1 MFVVL
6 AGGESAARLLAF
18 LTTAVLARRLGA
30 ASFGLLSIAI
40 AVRLYLNTV
49 VEGGIDS
56 VGMRE
61 ASVNPAFAATVAPAL
76 LVIRIAVAIAVAV
89 IGGIAAL
96 TILPEPEGAL
106 IAAYGLALLPFAL
119 NLRWLVVGLG
129 NAIAPAGARLAGEA
143 LILGAVLLFLR
154 EPGDVATMPL
164 VQFLGEAAAAL
175 VLAGVAR
182 RVIGP
187 LPRAAWAIAR
197 PYLHESRQLVLHAW
211 LGLVIFNAD
220 LLLVRLFRTPA
231 ETGQYAVAYTIIGF
245 LVNLGVVYY
254 QSLLPALS
262 NQLGLVAGG
271 RGRYAHALE
280 QVLLAAVPLA
290 VGGVVIAGP
299 LIQAIFGDGYVASA
313 APFAILVVSIP
324 ASWLR
329 NVAQAGQVAS
339 RRSDALVK
347 TSAVAAALN
356 LGLNLWL
363 IPIYGL
369 PGAAT
374 ATLCTEVIRTL
385 IALGWSRTLG
395 LPFPSLR
402 FWWRPVLASGVM
414 YAGIR
419 AVGANLPVPAVILT
433 GGVLYLLALAP
444 IGGLRRLVRGD
455 PAAPPAPD

>member
-30 ASFGLLSIAI
+30 ASFGLLSVAM

-49 VEGGIDS
+49 VEGGVDS

-61 ASVNPAFAATVAPAL
+61 ASVHPTFAATVAPAL
-76 LVIRIAVAIAVAV
+76 LVIRLVVAIGVALV
-89 IGGIAAL
+89 GGLAAL
-96 TILPEPEGAL
+96 AFLPEPEGAL
-106 IAAYGLALLPFAL
+106 IAAYGLSLLPFAL
-119 NLRWLVVGLG
+119 NVRWLVVGLG
-129 NAIAPAGARLAGEA
+129 NAIAPAVARLTGEA

-154 EPGDVATMPL
+154 EPGDVAGMPL
-164 VQFLGEAAAAL
+164 IQFAGEAAAAL
-175 VLAGVAR
+175 VLAGFVR
-182 RVIGP
+182 RLIGP
-187 LPRAAWAIAR
+187 LPRTAWSIAR
-197 PYLHESRQLVLHAW
+197 PYFRESRQLVVHAW

-220 LLLVRLFRTPA
+220 LLLVRLFRTPT
-231 ETGQYAVAYTIIGF
+231 ETGQYAAAYTIIGF

-262 NQLGLVAGG
+262 HQLGLADSG

-280 QVLLAAVPLA
+280 QVLLAAIPLA
-290 VGGVVIAGP
+290 VGGAVIAGP
-299 LIQAIFGDGYVASA
+299 LMRGIFGDGYIPSA
-313 APFAILVVSIP
+313 APFAILVASIP

-363 IPIYGL
+363 IPRYGL
-369 PGAAT
+369 TGAAT
-374 ATLCTEVIRTL
+374 ATLGTEVIRTV
-385 IALGWSRTLG
+385 IALGWSRALG

-402 FWWRPVLASGVM
+402 LWWRPVLAAGVM
-414 YAGIR
+414 YGGIK
-419 AVGANLPVPAVILT
+419 ALGGLPVAAVIVA
-433 GGVLYLLALAP
+433 GGLIYLLALAP

-455 PAAPPAPD
+455 PAAPLAPN